1 MYVSFHYLLYFI
13 QMRDKELLRIAL
25 RYRAIY
31 LDIDPKEIDLETK
44 PTPAVLA
51 FVARLRENGF
61 SVNED
66 LLHALCMVSATE
78 LADITAVIDDVM
90 GVKLNWATLVKGWNV
105 PTGET
110 RADHLITFFAN
121 LIGGAKAGLEGCT
134 LPCGCF
140 IPEGTFPLER
150 YTGCPFCGTP
160 FTTANFVY
168 KGQASK
174 LKELRLFTEEDLK
187 QVYHSLLASPTPL
200 DATQKDSFEK
210 LIDIYGLPDNVEISM
225 KETAMLA
232 VKHLVANGQQ
242 AQAQALLKTPTDIL
256 RYLWYEKTGY
266 VQIIEP
272 RTLIAQARRFYYHMF
287 GPLDESKYIFGPL
300 NQSEYAGKEMKE
312 KLKLKYNRKH
322 CQCVASWINNLALSP
337 QQATENMN
345 AKRGMWVRMIRALR
359 LGEYSRRK
367 GYEHLADILDA
378 FYRQEQPT
386 WLGILQQARNNRDT
400 QTVLQM
406 LKQRPG
412 LFARS
417 LFATM
422 LRFGCEETMEAF
434 EQVTDQM
441 PSRLLLSL
449 GNAAEKY
456 FDPDATRTVHPITGY
471 TISISKNK
479 LLSLYSPADLRAMV
493 ARVKQCYI
501 LSLKHSF
508 AAQATKARTIYIA
521 PSLFDI
527 PISVGDRSATIQ
539 DTSCALMG
547 TRFPVEG
554 DAVRLFLQWGKGLHA
569 QPLDMDISCHIAF
582 ENGKTE
588 DCAYYR
594 LKATGAKHGGDIRAI
609 PEMVG
614 TAEYI
619 ELSLP
624 ELAEAGA
631 KYVTFTANAYSCGA
645 LSPNLVVGWMNSAYP
660 MKVSEKTGVA
670 YDPSCVQHMV
680 RISES
685 NLSRG
690 LVFGVLDV
698 DEREITWLEM
708 PFISQNIQ
716 GCDFTAVNALLQR
729 LHNKLSIGQLLEIK
743 AEAQHLSL
751 APSPDEADEA
761 YTYEWALNPAEVS
774 ALLNM

>member
-1 MYVSFHYLLYFI
+1 
-13 QMRDKELLRIAL
+13 MRDKKLLRIAL

-44 PTPAVLA
+44 PAPAVLA

-187 QVYHSLLASPTPL
+187 QVYQSLLASPTPL

-272 RTLIAQARRFYYHMF
+272 RTLIAQARRFYFDMF

-300 NQSEYAGKEMKE
+300 DQSEYAGKEMKE

-441 PSRLLLSL
+441 PPRLLLSL

-456 FDPDATRTVHPITGY
+456 FDPDATRTAHPITGY
-471 TISISKNK
+471 TISIPKNK
-479 LLSLYSPADLRAMV
+479 LLSLYSPADLKAMV
-493 ARVKQCYI
+493 ARVKQCYVS
-501 LSLKHSF
+501 SLKHSF
-508 AAQATKARTIYIA
+508 AAQTTKAKSIYIDPA
-521 PSLFDI
+521 LFDI

-539 DTSCALMG
+539 DISCALMG

-729 LHNKLSIGQLLEIK
+729 LRNKLSIGQLLEIK

>member
-1 MYVSFHYLLYFI
+1 
-13 QMRDKELLRIAL
+13 MRDKKLLRIAL

-121 LIGGAKAGLEGCT
+121 LIGGAKVGLEGCT

-256 RYLWYEKTGY
+256 RYLWYEKTGH

-508 AAQATKARTIYIA
+508 AAQATKAKSIYID

-729 LHNKLSIGQLLEIK
+729 LRNKLSIGQLLEIK

>member
-1 MYVSFHYLLYFI
+1 
-13 QMRDKELLRIAL
+13 MRDKKLLKIAL

-31 LDIDPKEIDLETK
+31 LDIDPKEIDLGTK

-168 KGQASK
+168 KGQTSK

-272 RTLIAQARRFYYHMF
+272 RTLIAQARRFYFDMF

-300 NQSEYAGKEMKE
+300 DQSEYAGKEMKE

-406 LKQRPG
+406 LKQHPG

-456 FDPDATRTVHPITGY
+456 FDPDATRTAHPITGY

-508 AAQATKARTIYIA
+508 AAQATKAKSIYIA

-645 LSPNLVVGWMNSAYP
+645 LSPNLVVGWMDSAYP

-708 PFISQNIQ
+708 PFCFQNIQ

-729 LHNKLSIGQLLEIK
+729 LRNKLSIGQLLEIK

>member
-1 MYVSFHYLLYFI
+1 
-13 QMRDKELLRIAL
+13 MRDKELLRIAL

-210 LIDIYGLPDNVEISM
+210 LIDIYGLPDKVEISM

-272 RTLIAQARRFYYHMF
+272 RTLIAQARRFYFDMF

-312 KLKLKYNRKH
+312 KLKLKYDRKH

-456 FDPDATRTVHPITGY
+456 FDPDATRTAHPITGY

-508 AAQATKARTIYIA
+508 AAQATKAKTIYIA

-645 LSPNLVVGWMNSAYP
+645 LSPNLVVGWMDSAYP

-729 LHNKLSIGQLLEIK
+729 LRNKLSIGQLLEIK

>member
-1 MYVSFHYLLYFI
+1 
-13 QMRDKELLRIAL
+13 MRDKELLRIAL

-168 KGQASK
+168 KGQASE

-187 QVYHSLLASPTPL
+187 QVYQSLLASPTPL

-210 LIDIYGLPDNVEISM
+210 LIDIYGLPDKVEISM

-272 RTLIAQARRFYYHMF
+272 RTLIAQARRFYFDMF

-441 PSRLLLSL
+441 PPRLLLSL

-456 FDPDATRTVHPITGY
+456 FDPDATRTAHPITGY
-471 TISISKNK
+471 TISIPKNK
-479 LLSLYSPADLRAMV
+479 LLSLYSPADLKAMV
-493 ARVKQCYI
+493 ARVKQCYVS
-501 LSLKHSF
+501 SLKHSF
-508 AAQATKARTIYIA
+508 AAQTTKAKSIYIDPA
-521 PSLFDI
+521 LFDI

-539 DTSCALMG
+539 DISCALMG

-645 LSPNLVVGWMNSAYP
+645 LSPNLVVGWMDSAYP

-729 LHNKLSIGQLLEIK
+729 LRNKLSIGQLLEIK

>member
-1 MYVSFHYLLYFI
+1 
-13 QMRDKELLRIAL
+13 MRDKKLPRIAL

-78 LADITAVIDDVM
+78 LAGITAVIDDVM

-200 DATQKDSFEK
+200 DASQKDSFET

-272 RTLIAQARRFYYHMF
+272 RTLIAQARRFYFDMF

-300 NQSEYAGKEMKE
+300 NQSEYAGEEMKE
-312 KLKLKYNRKH
+312 GLKLKYDRKH

-456 FDPDATRTVHPITGY
+456 FDPDATRTAHPITGY

-588 DCAYYR
+588 ECAYYC

-729 LHNKLSIGQLLEIK
+729 LRNKLSIGQLLEIK

-761 YTYEWALNPAEVS
+761 YTYKWALNPAEVS

>member
-1 MYVSFHYLLYFI
+1 
-13 QMRDKELLRIAL
+13 MRDKKLLRIAL

-187 QVYHSLLASPTPL
+187 QVYQSLLASPTPL

-287 GPLDESKYIFGPL
+287 GPLD
-300 NQSEYAGKEMKE
+300 QSEYAGKEMKD
-312 KLKLKYNRKH
+312 KLKLKYDRKH

-386 WLGILQQARNNRDT
+386 WLGILQQARNSCDT

-441 PSRLLLSL
+441 PSHLLLSL

-456 FDPDATRTVHPITGY
+456 FDPDATRTAHPITGY

-582 ENGKTE
+582 KNGKTE

-619 ELSLP
+619 ELSLT

-645 LSPNLVVGWMNSAYP
+645 LSPNLVVGWMDSAYP

-708 PFISQNIQ
+708 PFCFQNIQ

-729 LHNKLSIGQLLEIK
+729 LRNKLSIGQLLEIK

>member
-1 MYVSFHYLLYFI
+1 
-13 QMRDKELLRIAL
+13 MRDKKLLRIAL

-272 RTLIAQARRFYYHMF
+272 RTLIAQARRFYFDMF

-312 KLKLKYNRKH
+312 KLKLKYDRKH

-422 LRFGCEETMEAF
+422 LRFGCEETMKAF

-456 FDPDATRTVHPITGY
+456 FDPDATRTAHPITGY

-508 AAQATKARTIYIA
+508 AAQTTKAKSIYID

-539 DTSCALMG
+539 DISCALMG

-645 LSPNLVVGWMNSAYP
+645 LSPNLVVGWMDSAYP

-698 DEREITWLEM
+698 DEREITWLKM

-729 LHNKLSIGQLLEIK
+729 LRNKLSIGQLLEIK

>member
-1 MYVSFHYLLYFI
+1 
-13 QMRDKELLRIAL
+13 MRDKKLLRIAL

-31 LDIDPKEIDLETK
+31 LDIDPKEMDLETK
-44 PTPAVLA
+44 PAPAVLA

-187 QVYHSLLASPTPL
+187 QVYQSLLASPTPL

-242 AQAQALLKTPTDIL
+242 AQAQTLLKTPTDIL

-272 RTLIAQARRFYYHMF
+272 RTLIAQARRFYFDMF

-456 FDPDATRTVHPITGY
+456 FDPDATRTAHPITGY

-729 LHNKLSIGQLLEIK
+729 LRNKLSIGQLLEIK

>member
-1 MYVSFHYLLYFI
+1 
-13 QMRDKELLRIAL
+13 MRDKKLLRIAL

-31 LDIDPKEIDLETK
+31 LDIDPKEMDLETK

-90 GVKLNWATLVKGWNV
+90 GVELNWATLVKGWNV

-174 LKELRLFTEEDLK
+174 QKELRLFTEEDLK
-187 QVYHSLLASPTPL
+187 QVYQSLLASPTPL
-200 DATQKDSFEK
+200 DASQKDSFET

-272 RTLIAQARRFYYHMF
+272 RTLIAQARRFYFDMF

-300 NQSEYAGKEMKE
+300 DQSEYAGKEMKE

-456 FDPDATRTVHPITGY
+456 FDPDATRTAHPITGY
-471 TISISKNK
+471 TISIPKNK

-501 LSLKHSF
+501 LFLKHSF
-508 AAQATKARTIYIA
+508 AAQATKAKSIYIA

-588 DCAYYR
+588 ECAYYC

-729 LHNKLSIGQLLEIK
+729 LRNKLSIGQLLEIK

>member
-1 MYVSFHYLLYFI
+1 
-13 QMRDKELLRIAL
+13 MRDKKLLRIAL

-31 LDIDPKEIDLETK
+31 LDIDPKEIDLGTK

-140 IPEGTFPLER
+140 IPEGTFSLER

-300 NQSEYAGKEMKE
+300 NQSEYAGKEMKK
-312 KLKLKYNRKH
+312 KLKLKYDRKH

-471 TISISKNK
+471 TISIPKNK

-609 PEMVG
+609 PDMVG

-729 LHNKLSIGQLLEIK
+729 LRNKLSIGQLLEIK

>member
-1 MYVSFHYLLYFI
+1 
-13 QMRDKELLRIAL
+13 MRDKKLLRIAL

-121 LIGGAKAGLEGCT
+121 LIGGAKVGLEGCT

-287 GPLDESKYIFGPL
+287 GPL

-312 KLKLKYNRKH
+312 KLKLKYDRKH

-434 EQVTDQM
+434 EQVADQM

-456 FDPDATRTVHPITGY
+456 FDPDATRTAHPITGY

-479 LLSLYSPADLRAMV
+479 LLSLYSPADLKAMV

-508 AAQATKARTIYIA
+508 AAQTTKAKSIYID

-539 DTSCALMG
+539 DISCALMG

-582 ENGKTE
+582 KNGKTE
-588 DCAYYR
+588 ECAYYR

-645 LSPNLVVGWMNSAYP
+645 LSPNLVVGWMDSAYP

-716 GCDFTAVNALLQR
+716 GCDFTAVNTLLQR
-729 LHNKLSIGQLLEIK
+729 LRNKLSIGQLLEIK

>member
-1 MYVSFHYLLYFI
+1 
-13 QMRDKELLRIAL
+13 MRDKKLLRIAL

-78 LADITAVIDDVM
+78 LAGITAVIDDVM

-272 RTLIAQARRFYYHMF
+272 RTLIAQARRFYFDMF

-300 NQSEYAGKEMKE
+300 NQSEYAGEEMKE
-312 KLKLKYNRKH
+312 GLKLKYDRKH

-378 FYRQEQPT
+378 FYHQEQPT

-434 EQVTDQM
+434 EQVADQM

-456 FDPDATRTVHPITGY
+456 FDPDATRTAHPITGY
-471 TISISKNK
+471 TISIPKNK
-479 LLSLYSPADLRAMV
+479 LLSLYSPADLKAMV

-508 AAQATKARTIYIA
+508 AAQTTKAKSIYID

-645 LSPNLVVGWMNSAYP
+645 LSPNLVVGWMDSAYP

-729 LHNKLSIGQLLEIK
+729 LRNKLSIGQLLEIK

>member
-1 MYVSFHYLLYFI
+1 
-13 QMRDKELLRIAL
+13 MRDKELLRIAL

-44 PTPAVLA
+44 PAPAVLA

-187 QVYHSLLASPTPL
+187 QVYQSLLASPTPL

-272 RTLIAQARRFYYHMF
+272 RTLIAQARRFYFDMF

-300 NQSEYAGKEMKE
+300 NQSEYAGEEMKE
-312 KLKLKYNRKH
+312 GLKLKYDRKH

-434 EQVTDQM
+434 EQVADQM

-456 FDPDATRTVHPITGY
+456 FDPDATRTAHPITGY
-471 TISISKNK
+471 TISIPKNK
-479 LLSLYSPADLRAMV
+479 LLSLYSPADLKAMV

-594 LKATGAKHGGDIRAI
+594 LKATGVKHGGDIRAI

-729 LHNKLSIGQLLEIK
+729 LRNKLSIGQLLEIK

>member
-1 MYVSFHYLLYFI
+1 
-13 QMRDKELLRIAL
+13 MRDKKLLRIAL

-31 LDIDPKEIDLETK
+31 LDIDPKEMDLETK

-232 VKHLVANGQQ
+232 VKHLVGNGQQ

-287 GPLDESKYIFGPL
+287 GPLD
-300 NQSEYAGKEMKE
+300 QSEYAGKEMKE
-312 KLKLKYNRKH
+312 KLKLKYDRKH

-434 EQVTDQM
+434 EQVADQM

-456 FDPDATRTVHPITGY
+456 FDPDATRTAHPITGY
-471 TISISKNK
+471 TISIPKNK
-479 LLSLYSPADLRAMV
+479 LLSLYSPADLKAMV

-508 AAQATKARTIYIA
+508 AAQTTKAKSIYIA

-539 DTSCALMG
+539 DISCALMG

-582 ENGKTE
+582 KNGKTE
-588 DCAYYR
+588 ECAYYC

-645 LSPNLVVGWMNSAYP
+645 LSPNLVVGWMDSAYP

-729 LHNKLSIGQLLEIK
+729 LRNKLSIGQLLEIK

>member
-1 MYVSFHYLLYFI
+1 
-13 QMRDKELLRIAL
+13 MRDKKLLRIAL
-25 RYRAIY
+25 LYRAIY
-31 LDIDPKEIDLETK
+31 LDIDPKEIDLGTK

-140 IPEGTFPLER
+140 IPEGTFSLER

-225 KETAMLA
+225 KGTAMLA

-441 PSRLLLSL
+441 PPRLLLSL

-456 FDPDATRTVHPITGY
+456 FDLDATRTAHPITGY

-729 LHNKLSIGQLLEIK
+729 LRNKLSIGQLLEIK

>member
-1 MYVSFHYLLYFI
+1 
-13 QMRDKELLRIAL
+13 MRDKKLLRIAL

-187 QVYHSLLASPTPL
+187 QVYQSLLASPTPL

-272 RTLIAQARRFYYHMF
+272 RTLIAQARRFYFDMF

-441 PSRLLLSL
+441 PPRLLLSL

-456 FDPDATRTVHPITGY
+456 FDPDATRTAHPITGY
-471 TISISKNK
+471 TISIPKNK
-479 LLSLYSPADLRAMV
+479 LLSLYSPADLKAMV
-493 ARVKQCYI
+493 ARVKQCYVS
-501 LSLKHSF
+501 SLKHSF
-508 AAQATKARTIYIA
+508 AAQTTKAKSIYIDPA
-521 PSLFDI
+521 LFDI

-539 DTSCALMG
+539 DISCALMG

-645 LSPNLVVGWMNSAYP
+645 LSPNLVVGWMDSAYP

-729 LHNKLSIGQLLEIK
+729 LRNKLSIGQLLEIK

-761 YTYEWALNPAEVS
+761 YTYEWALNPAEIS

>member
-1 MYVSFHYLLYFI
+1 
-13 QMRDKELLRIAL
+13 MRDKKLLRIAL

-187 QVYHSLLASPTPL
+187 QVYQSLLASPTPL

-272 RTLIAQARRFYYHMF
+272 RTLIAQARRFYYHM
-287 GPLDESKYIFGPL
+287 FGPL

-456 FDPDATRTVHPITGY
+456 FDPDATRTAHPITGY

-479 LLSLYSPADLRAMV
+479 LLSLYSPADLKAMV
-493 ARVKQCYI
+493 ARVKQCYVS
-501 LSLKHSF
+501 SLKHSF
-508 AAQATKARTIYIA
+508 AAQTTKAKSIYIDPA
-521 PSLFDI
+521 LFDI

-539 DTSCALMG
+539 DISCALMG

-582 ENGKTE
+582 KNGKTE
-588 DCAYYR
+588 ECAYYC

-680 RISES
+680 RISEN

-729 LHNKLSIGQLLEIK
+729 LRNKLSIGQLLEIK

>member
-1 MYVSFHYLLYFI
+1 
-13 QMRDKELLRIAL
+13 MRDKKLPRIAL

-232 VKHLVANGQQ
+232 VKHLVGNGQQ

-287 GPLDESKYIFGPL
+287 GPLD
-300 NQSEYAGKEMKE
+300 QSEYAGKEMKE
-312 KLKLKYNRKH
+312 KLKLKYDRKH

-434 EQVTDQM
+434 EQVADQM

-456 FDPDATRTVHPITGY
+456 FDPDATRTAHPITGY
-471 TISISKNK
+471 TISIPKNK
-479 LLSLYSPADLRAMV
+479 LLSLYSPADLKAMV

-508 AAQATKARTIYIA
+508 AAQTTKAKSIYIA

-539 DTSCALMG
+539 DISCALMG

-582 ENGKTE
+582 KNGKTE
-588 DCAYYR
+588 ECAYYC

-645 LSPNLVVGWMNSAYP
+645 LSPNLVVGWMDSAYP

-729 LHNKLSIGQLLEIK
+729 LRNKLSIGQLLEIK

>member
-1 MYVSFHYLLYFI
+1 
-13 QMRDKELLRIAL
+13 MRDKKLLRIAL

-78 LADITAVIDDVM
+78 LAGITAVIDDVM

-187 QVYHSLLASPTPL
+187 QVYQSLLASPTPL

-210 LIDIYGLPDNVEISM
+210 LIDIYGLPDKVEISM

-272 RTLIAQARRFYYHMF
+272 RTLIAQARRFYFDMF

-312 KLKLKYNRKH
+312 KLKLKYDRKH

-456 FDPDATRTVHPITGY
+456 FDPDATRTAHPITGY

-508 AAQATKARTIYIA
+508 AAQATKAKTIYIA

-729 LHNKLSIGQLLEIK
+729 LRNKLSIGQLLEIK

>member
-1 MYVSFHYLLYFI
+1 
-13 QMRDKELLRIAL
+13 MRDKELLRIAL

-150 YTGCPFCGTP
+150 YTGCPFCETP

-187 QVYHSLLASPTPL
+187 QVYQSLLASPTPL

-272 RTLIAQARRFYYHMF
+272 RTLIAQARRFYFDMF

-441 PSRLLLSL
+441 PPRLLLSL

-456 FDPDATRTVHPITGY
+456 FDPDATRTAHPITGY
-471 TISISKNK
+471 TISIPKNK
-479 LLSLYSPADLRAMV
+479 LLSLYSPADLKAMV
-493 ARVKQCYI
+493 ARVKQCYVS
-501 LSLKHSF
+501 SLKHSF
-508 AAQATKARTIYIA
+508 AAQTTKAKTIYIA

-645 LSPNLVVGWMNSAYP
+645 LSPNLVVGWMDSAYP

-729 LHNKLSIGQLLEIK
+729 LRNKLSIGQLLEIK

>member
-1 MYVSFHYLLYFI
+1 
-13 QMRDKELLRIAL
+13 MRDKKLLRIAL

-187 QVYHSLLASPTPL
+187 QVYQSLLASPTPL

-272 RTLIAQARRFYYHMF
+272 RTLIAQARRFYFDMF

-441 PSRLLLSL
+441 PPRLLLSL

-456 FDPDATRTVHPITGY
+456 FDPDATRTAHPITGY
-471 TISISKNK
+471 TISIPKNK
-479 LLSLYSPADLRAMV
+479 LLSLYSPADLKAMV
-493 ARVKQCYI
+493 ARVKQCYVS
-501 LSLKHSF
+501 SLKHSF
-508 AAQATKARTIYIA
+508 AAQTTKAKSIYIDPA
-521 PSLFDI
+521 LFDI

-539 DTSCALMG
+539 DISCALMG

-645 LSPNLVVGWMNSAYP
+645 LSPNLVVGWMDSAYP

-729 LHNKLSIGQLLEIK
+729 LRNKLSIGQLLEIK